1 MSYALH
7 FGLDPSQLESIKAL
21 WECVANLPEKDM
33 KHYMRELKEVAMML
47 EMDSKEFYDATGGY
61 YLYSDK
67 QDYIFEE
74 DYE

>member
-7 FGLDPSQLESIKAL
+7 FGLDHSQLEAIKTL